1 VNGLFT
7 PYRLAGPGEMINEIS
22 VMAGEINRLTLK
34 TLENSII
41 WIIEREIILGLMAK
55 HPELLI

>member
-1 VNGLFT
+1 
-7 PYRLAGPGEMINEIS
+7 MINEIS